1 LILRASYAL
10 TITVTDGGDLT
21 DTVDVT
27 VAVSNQDDGLAIV
40 GITASRGDLD
50 ALAIGDTLA
59 ASITTADP
67 DGVANGTTGTW
78 RWFHKHNPDATI
90 GTGDSYTLTEA
101 DRGAKIGVE
110 YTYSEV
116 VDAANSTTSKA
127 IAILETELARV
138 VVTPD
143 APAEDTDI
151 TLGDTDN
158 DPQTPDVGSKVDAG
172 DGSDTITGGDSNDEI
187 TGGKGD
193 DKIDLG
199 KSDTDTDVVIYGIGG
214 QSAKDGGD
222 NISNFN
228 RVVDQ
233 FVFSLDSNQ
242 AGVSAITD
250 YDSFLDYITKGTAT
264 LDDDEF
270 RVQLDLGK
278 DADGK
283 TQIEGLFFHFAS
295 STFYS
300 GGRASLPLMKIS
312 FADPID
318 EDGIAD
324 IFTDE
329 NGQSVD
335 ASQVLNKYFFITDLD
350 VLDDFMGGADSI
362 TYEIA

>member
-1 LILRASYAL
+1 M
-10 TITVTDGGDLT
+10 
-21 DTVDVT
+21 
-27 VAVSNQDDGLAIV
+27 
-40 GITASRGDLD
+40 
-50 ALAIGDTLA
+50 
-59 ASITTADP
+59 
-67 DGVANGTTGTW
+67 
-78 RWFHKHNPDATI
+78 
-90 GTGDSYTLTEA
+90 
-101 DRGAKIGVE
+101 
-110 YTYSEV
+110 
-116 VDAANSTTSKA
+116 
-127 IAILETELARV
+127 
-138 VVTPD
+138 
-143 APAEDTDI
+143 
-151 TLGDTDN
+151 TDN
-158 DPQTPDVGSKVDAG
+158 TYRYFTPT
-172 DGSDTITGGDSNDEI
+172 GSDTFDAGWYLLDDDGMRQGNVPSAAFAVADTMIIDSNTPTSSPLTAGADNDEI

-199 KSDTDTDVVIYGIGG
+199 VSDTDTDVVIYGIGG

-228 RVVDQ
+228 RGVDQ

-242 AGVSAITD
+242 AGVSDVTD

-318 EDGIAD
+318 EDGITAL
-324 IFTDE
+324 FTDE
-329 NGQSVD
+329 NGQLVD
-335 ASQVLNKYFFITDLD
+335 ASQVLNNYFFITDLD
-350 VLDDFMGGADSI
+350 YLDDFMGGADSI
-362 TYEIA
+362 TYDVV

>member
-1 LILRASYAL
+1 MS
-10 TITVTDGGDLT
+10 
-21 DTVDVT
+21 
-27 VAVSNQDDGLAIV
+27 
-40 GITASRGDLD
+40 
-50 ALAIGDTLA
+50 

-78 RWFHKHNPDATI
+78 RWFHKHNPDVTI
-90 GTGDSYTLTEA
+90 DTSDSYTLTEA

-110 YTYSEV
+110 YTYTDV

-127 IAILETELARV
+127 IAILERELARV
-138 VVTPD
+138 VVTPA

-158 DPQTPDVGSKVDAG
+158 DQNTPDVGSKVDAG
-172 DGSDTITGGDSNDEI
+172 DGSDSITGGAGNDEI

-199 KSDTDTDVVIYGIGG
+199 ASDTDTDVVVYGIGG

-222 NISNFN
+222 YISNFN
-228 RVVDQ
+228 RGVDQ
-233 FVFSLDSNQ
+233 FVFALDSNL
-242 AGVSAITD
+242 AGVNDVTD

-270 RVQLDLGK
+270 KVQLDLGK
-278 DADGK
+278 DSEGN
-283 TQIEGLFFHFAS
+283 TNIEGLQFHFSS

-300 GGRASLPLMKIS
+300 GGRASLPLMKIG
-312 FADPID
+312 FAEPIN
-318 EDGIAD
+318 EAGIID
-324 IFTDE
+324 IFTNE
-329 NGQSVD
+329 NGQPVNT
-335 ASQVLNKYFFITDLD
+335 SQVLKRYFFITDLD
-350 VLDDFMGGADSI
+350 YLDDFMGGADSI